1 MATVF
6 VRDLRFKTIVG
17 CWDWERQVPQEVSID
32 LAMEWD
38 IAAAAAGDD
47 LAKALDYKAVSDRV
61 TEFVQEKQ
69 FVLVESAVDGI
80 ADLIIS
86 EFGVPELTVTF
97 SKPRAVTGSAAV
109 GVTLTR
115 RAGD

>member
-17 CWDWERQVPQEVSID
+17 CWDWERQAPQEVSID

-38 IAAAAAGDD
+38 ITAVAAADD
-47 LAKALDYKAVSDRV
+47 LAQALDYKAVSDRV
-61 TEFVQEKQ
+61 TEFVQEQ
-69 FVLVESAVDGI
+69 EFVLVESAVAGI
-80 ADLIIS
+80 ADLIIE
-86 EFGVPELTVTF
+86 EFGVREVTVTF
-97 SKPRAVTGSAAV
+97 NKPLAVTGSAAV

-115 RAGD
+115 RAGE